1 MRENVEAFDMKK
13 VIENFERITKD
24 AENVQKETLKRI
36 LEENASA
43 EYLQKFEL
51 NGRTDPESFKSC
63 VPLITYKDVEP
74 YIDRIVDGELSSII
88 TAKPIRAFSLS
99 SGTSQGRQKRLPWN
113 DELFVNTVHTFQTAF
128 AYRNRYIPTDVNG
141 KGLNFIYSSSK
152 LPETKDGI
160 ILATAT
166 GHIYRHPEY
175 KKTMKEIHSSSCS
188 PDGVIFSPDFHQSLY
203 CHLLCGLI
211 FREQIQFISA
221 IFAHSILYAFRNFEQ
236 IWEELCN
243 DIKQGVLSSR
253 ITVPSIR
260 TAMSEILKPDPE
272 LANLIHT
279 KCLNLSNDWYGLIPE
294 LFPNIKYVQGIMTGV
309 MEPYVKKLRHYAGD
323 VPLLT
328 TEYGAS
334 EGWVASNVNPQI
346 PLELATYVVLPQIG
360 FFEFIPM
367 AQLDGTQGDIK
378 PVGLTEVKIGEEYE
392 VVLTNPAG
400 LYRYILGDVVKIM
413 GFYNSTPEL
422 KFIRRRNVLLT
433 INLDKNT
440 ETDLQISVDTA
451 AKYLL
456 EEKMEVVD
464 YTSYIDLSKEPGHYV
479 IFLEISGEPTD
490 ELLAKC
496 CNCLDKSLPE
506 LGYISSRKVKGI
518 DPLELRVVKKGTFHK
533 ILEHFVSL
541 GRSASQFKTPRCVG
555 PTNTDMLQ
563 ILSDNVVNNYFS
575 SAYN

>member
-1 MRENVEAFDMKK
+1 MRDNVEEFDTKK
-13 VIENFERITKD
+13 VIENFERITTD
-24 AENVQKETLKRI
+24 AENVQNETLKKI

-43 EYLQKFEL
+43 EYLQKLGL

-63 VPLITYKDVEP
+63 IPLVTYKDLEP
-74 YIDRIVDGELSSII
+74 YIDRIVDGEFSSII
-88 TAKPIRAFSLS
+88 TSEPITAFSLS
-99 SGTSQGRQKRLPWN
+99 SGTSQGKQKRLPWN
-113 DELFVNTVHTFQTAF
+113 DELFVTTVHIYQTSF
-128 AYRNRYIPTDVNG
+128 AYRNRYLPTDVNG
-141 KGLNFIYSSSK
+141 KGLNLIYSSNK

-160 ILATAT
+160 ILGTATANV
-166 GHIYRHPEY
+166 YRNPGY
-175 KKTMKEIHSSSCS
+175 KQTMKEIHSSSCS
-188 PDGVIFSPDFHQSLY
+188 PDGVIFSPDFHQTLY

-211 FREQIQFISA
+211 FREQIQFVA
-221 IFAHSILYAFRNFEQ
+221 ATFAHSILYAFRTFEQ
-236 IWEELCN
+236 NWEELCN

-253 ITVPSIR
+253 ITAPSIR

-294 LFPNIKYVQGIMTGV
+294 IFPNIKYVQGIMTGA
-309 MEPYVKKLRHYAGD
+309 MEPYLKKLRHYARD
-323 VPLLT
+323 VPLVT

-334 EGWVASNVNPQI
+334 EGWIASNVHPEI
-346 PLELATYVVLPQIG
+346 PPELASYVVLPQIAY
-360 FFEFIPM
+360 FEFIPM

-378 PVGLTEVKIGEEYE
+378 TVGLTEVKIGEEYE
-392 VVLTNPAG
+392 LVLTSPAG
-400 LYRYILGDVVKIM
+400 LYRYKLGDVVKIT

-422 KFIRRRNVLLT
+422 KFIRRSNLMLT
-433 INLDKNT
+433 INIDKNT
-440 ETDLQISVDTA
+440 ETDLQLSVDTA
-451 AKYLL
+451 AKYLI

-496 CNCLDKSLPE
+496 CNCLDKSFVDP
-506 LGYISSRKVKGI
+506 GYTSSRKVKGI
-518 DPLELRVVKKGTFHK
+518 DPLELRVVKKGTFRK

-541 GRSASQFKTPRCVG
+541 GRSATQFKTPRCVG

-575 SAYN
+575 SAYS